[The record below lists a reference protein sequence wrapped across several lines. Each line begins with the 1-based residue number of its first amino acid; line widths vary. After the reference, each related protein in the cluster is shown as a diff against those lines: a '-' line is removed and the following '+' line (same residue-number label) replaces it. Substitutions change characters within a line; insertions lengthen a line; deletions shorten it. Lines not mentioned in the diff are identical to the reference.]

1 MRDKVLIIDPF
12 YTHLNIPGNSALF
25 FKIVFSSSFDYLVL
39 REDPLNKRK
48 SLREFIDYLKQQ
60 ETEFHR
66 FYTEVK
72 QFILPDGSQ
81 AVIYKRSALY
91 GSGT

>member
-1 MRDKVLIIDPF
+1 
-12 YTHLNIPGNSALF
+12 
-25 FKIVFSSSFDYLVL
+25 VL

-66 FYTEVK
+66 FYTEAK

-81 AVIYKRSALY
+81 AVIYKRSAR
-91 GSGT
+91 